1 MRQLAPIALFTYNR
15 PDHTLRTLQALK
27 ANTLSAESVLYIFAD
42 GLKEGAAEKQ
52 KMQVAAVREVIRQEQ
67 WCGKVII
74 REAAQNRGLAKS
86 ITEGINE
93 VISQNGKI
101 IVLEDDI
108 VTSSGFLTYMND
120 ALQLYEKN
128 EKVMHISGFLPDIET
143 TGLPET
149 FFLRFMSCWG
159 WATWQHAWEKYQ
171 PDSLALLE
179 RLVKERRLEEFNL
192 GGAIKFH
199 NYLKGN
205 LTGRHNSWAV
215 KWFATI
221 FFEEGLCL
229 YPRTSV
235 VQNIGFDGS
244 GAHYNTRQEK
254 PHPMLVKHLWQEVN
268 LNPEIPLEV
277 NVKARKA
284 LAHFYK
290 YENNFSMLN
299 LIRANYRY
307 IKQRIL
313 IIKEYIQSKK
323 LKQYADSAR
332 VHA

>member
-15 PDHTLRTLQALK
+15 PEHTLKTLRALK
-27 ANTLSAESVLYIFAD
+27 ANALADQSVLYIFAD
-42 GLKEGAAEKQ
+42 GLKEGASAEQKKQ
-52 KMQVAAVREVIRQEQ
+52 HEAVREVICQEK
-67 WCGKVII
+67 WCGEVII
-74 REAAQNRGLAKS
+74 RESVQNRGLAKS
-86 ITEGINE
+86 IVSGINE
-93 VISQNGKI
+93 VIGKYGKI

-108 VTSSGFLTYMND
+108 VTSTGFLTYMND
-120 ALQLYEKN
+120 ALDLYEKE
-128 EKVMHISGFLPDIET
+128 EKVMHISGYMPDIET
-143 TGLPET
+143 DGLPET

-159 WATWQHAWEKYQ
+159 WATWQHSWQKFQ

-192 GGAIKFH
+192 GGSIKFH

-205 LTGRHNSWAV
+205 LTGKHNSWAV

-244 GAHYNTRQEK
+244 GAHYNTRQRK
-254 PHPMLVKHLWQEVN
+254 PHPMLVKSPWKEVKI
-268 LNPEIPLEV
+268 NPDIPLQV
-277 NVKARKA
+277 NQKARKA

-290 YENNFSMLN
+290 YQNNFSPQN
-299 LIRANYRY
+299 LLRANYRHL
-307 IKQRIL
+307 KQRL
-313 IIKEYIQSKK
+313 LFIKEYIQSKK